1 MPTDN
6 EISVAVIV
14 AKIWEIR
21 GKKVML
27 DSDLAKLYE
36 VPTKVLIQAV
46 SVIAGASLQ
55 ILPFS
60 LPKKKKL
67 S

>member
-1 MPTDN
+1 MSKL
-6 EISVAVIV
+6 ISVEVIL

-36 VPTKVLIQAV
+36 VPTKVLI
-46 SVIAGASLQ
+46 
-55 ILPFS
+55 
-60 LPKKKKL
+60 
-67 S
+67 